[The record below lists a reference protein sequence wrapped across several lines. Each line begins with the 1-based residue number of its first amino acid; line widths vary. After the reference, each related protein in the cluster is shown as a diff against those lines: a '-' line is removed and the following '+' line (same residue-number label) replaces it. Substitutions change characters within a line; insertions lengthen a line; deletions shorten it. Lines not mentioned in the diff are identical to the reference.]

1 MVFERNG
8 PQNLKTN
15 LFIKTENNLVMILC
29 VIYLR
34 LPFSSSME
42 EMKIYLFF
50 IQLENI
56 TLII

>member
-1 MVFERNG
+1 
-8 PQNLKTN
+8 
-15 LFIKTENNLVMILC
+15 MILC

-50 IQLENI
+50 IQLKNI
-56 TLII
+56 TLIILF